1 MERFYQA
8 TAGVLVTVILILT
21 LRKQGSDMSILLSV
35 LVCCMVGFLAAGFLE
50 PVIRFMQRLQKL
62 GSLSNDFLNVLLKI
76 IGICFTA
83 EIAGVIC
90 EDSGNGS
97 LGKALQFLAS
107 AVILYLSLPL
117 FSKLLDLVEGM
128 LEHL

>member
-8 TAGVLVTVILILT
+8 TAGILVAVILILT

-35 LVCCMVGFLAAGFLE
+35 LVCCMIGFLAVGFLE

-62 GSLSNDFLNVLLKI
+62 GSLSNDFLNTLLKI

-83 EIAGVIC
+83 EITGVIC
-90 EDSGNGS
+90 EDSGNAS
-97 LGKALQFLAS
+97 LAKALQFLAS

>member
-1 MERFYQA
+1 
-8 TAGVLVTVILILT
+8 
-21 LRKQGSDMSILLSV
+21 
-35 LVCCMVGFLAAGFLE
+35 MVGFLAAGFLE

-117 FSKLLDLVEGM
+117 FSKLQDLVEGM